1 MNAARGLSRAMYQR
15 LRCAVTD
22 PLRILVLCTGN
33 SARSIL
39 GEVLINRLGNGR
51 VVAHSAGSQPKGEPH
66 PEALCLL
73 LSKGYDVA
81 GLRSKSWDEFS
92 GAGSPRIDL
101 IITVCDS
108 AAAET
113 CPVWPG
119 GPTTVHWGIPDP
131 AAVTSSPAEVVAA
144 FAAAYAQLER
154 RVTAFLAL
162 PYETLEHLVLKARM
176 DEIGRTADAGQN
188 V

>member
-1 MNAARGLSRAMYQR
+1 
-15 LRCAVTD
+15 VTD
-22 PLRILVLCTGN
+22 PLRVLVLCTGN

-39 GEVLINRLGNGR
+39 GEALINRLGAGR

-66 PEALCLL
+66 PEALRLL
-73 LSKGYDVA
+73 LAKGYDVS
-81 GLRSKSWDEFS
+81 GLRSKSWDEFA
-92 GAGSPRIDL
+92 GADAPRIDL

-108 AAAET
+108 AAAES

-119 GPTTVHWGIPDP
+119 GPVTVHWGIADP
-131 AAVTSSPAEVVAA
+131 AAVTSSPAEVAAA
-144 FAAAYAQLER
+144 FAVAYAQLER

-162 PYETLEHLVLKARM
+162 PRDSLDRLVLKTRM